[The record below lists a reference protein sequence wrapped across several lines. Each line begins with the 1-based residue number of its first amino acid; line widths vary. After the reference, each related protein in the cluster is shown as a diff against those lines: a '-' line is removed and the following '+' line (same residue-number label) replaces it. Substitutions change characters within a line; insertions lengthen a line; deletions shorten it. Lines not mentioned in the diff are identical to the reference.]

1 MNDQEVNGTEATE
14 GAEPATVELNEVTNA
29 LYMSFQGAALEAQA
43 KNSNVADAS
52 ILLLAEVLANM
63 TEASTLPQDDYNGV
77 MGQVLAALRGFA
89 VQLSHDIAATVAEVK
104 YINAEAGE
112 VTVAAGAKEE
122 LN

>member
-14 GAEPATVELNEVTNA
+14 VAEPATVELNEVTNA

-43 KNSNVADAS
+43 KNGNVADAS
-52 ILLLAEVLANM
+52 ILLLAEALANM

-77 MGQVLAALRGFA
+77 IGQVLAALRGFA
-89 VQLSHDIAATVAEVK
+89 VQLSHAIAATVAEVK
-104 YINAEAGE
+104 SINEEAGE
-112 VTVAAGAKEE
+112 VAVAAGAKEE